1 MYGILRSD
9 PGLKCTIIVDTPSKT
24 VHFHTEIRG
33 MYKPQDRKTQI
44 LFPELF
50 PFGGSLDRRNR
61 WLRIRELIPWDELE
75 FEYLKYFSDIGRP
88 AKDAQLILG
97 LLLLKHMTKLSDRE
111 IIAEVMENPYMQ
123 AFCGFH
129 SMATAATIDSS
140 TLTQARKRLGPKF
153 FRHLEKTTYAVLIER
168 GIIRARGL
176 LADATVFPEEIKF
189 PTDVG
194 LLNDVRRWLVGTIK
208 RLGGKVRTYRRKA
221 DKEYLRFSKTKRKTK
236 KIIGRAKKAMLQ
248 YVRRNIR
255 QLETLLQKP
264 LKVETK
270 ILEWLAVSKAIF
282 RQQREMYRTRAN
294 RISGRIVSLY
304 RPYVRPIKTGKY
316 GKETEFGARGALTH
330 VDGFLFLDY
339 WKHEAFNESGHVARH
354 MEAYRERFGKLPPY
368 FVGDTKYGTRTNRA
382 DLETL
387 GVRPSF
393 KALGRRAARPK
404 PDRWFKKKQK
414 ERNRIEGAF
423 GHGKEHFGLS
433 RVRYK
438 GEETSE
444 VWVRASLLAM
454 NLRTALKRA

>member
-1 MYGILRSD
+1 MTYCGSIQG
-9 PGLKCTIIVDTPSKT
+9 PKCTIFTDTPSKT
-24 VHFHTEIRG
+24 VHFHTEILS

-50 PFGGSLDRRNR
+50 PFGGSLDKRNR

-75 FEYLKYFSDIGRP
+75 FEYVKYFSDIGRP

-129 SMATAATIDSS
+129 SMATVATIDSS

-194 LLNDVRRWLVGTIK
+194 LLNDVRRWLVRTIK
-208 RLGGKVRTYRRKA
+208 KLGGKMRTRRRKA
-221 DKEYLRFSKTKRKTK
+221 EQDYLRFAKTKRKTK
-236 KIIGRAKKAMLQ
+236 KIIHRAKKAMLQ
-248 YVRRNIR
+248 YVRRNVVQLGGLLPNVR
-255 QLETLLQKP
+255 QVK
-264 LKVETK
+264 KK
-270 ILEWLAVSKAIF
+270 ILERFAVAKEIF
-282 RQQREMYRTRAN
+282 RQQWEMHKKKVN
-294 RISGRIVSLY
+294 RISNRIVSLY

-339 WKHEAFNESGHVARH
+339 WKHEAFNESEHVARH
-354 MEAYRERFGKLPPY
+354 LEAYRERFGKLPPY
-368 FVGDTKYGTRTNRA
+368 FVGDTKYGTRINRA

-393 KALGRRAARPK
+393 KALGRRAATPG

-423 GHGKEHFGLS
+423 GHGKEHFGLA